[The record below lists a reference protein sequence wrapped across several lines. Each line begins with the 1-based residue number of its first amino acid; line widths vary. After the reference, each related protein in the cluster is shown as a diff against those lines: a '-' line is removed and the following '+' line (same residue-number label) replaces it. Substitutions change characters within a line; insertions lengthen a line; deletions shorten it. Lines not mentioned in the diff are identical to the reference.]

1 MTMKETRFWSMMLL
15 VMLVTQLLATSCSKD
30 SDNDDG
36 NKYSEYASLFTTTD
50 KMINALPYSGSGG
63 IKSETTS
70 DNNYT
75 VGLIG
80 RIITVK
86 KKSYAGPSYSGIK
99 DALYDRYRNNS
110 KVSDVFLN
118 NAGTVTI
125 DCR

>member
-1 MTMKETRFWSMMLL
+1 MRTNNKIIT
-15 VMLVTQLLATSCSKD
+15 LLAFLIIVALSTSFASCSK
-30 SDNDDG
+30 SDDDDD
-36 NKYSEYASLFTTTD
+36 NKYSEFVSLFTTTD
-50 KMINALPYSGSGG
+50 KMINNLPYSGSGG
-63 IKSETTS
+63 VKSEKTS

-86 KKSYAGPSYSGIK
+86 KNSYTGASYSEIK

-125 DCR
+125 DCRK